1 MWNEKKGINKSYSR
15 KEKNTTITSGNKL
28 LQNEI
33 FLTIN
38 INILSTLKKFY
49 HLYLQS
55 NFYLK
60 FRVTNNKLKYS
71 CMHIPFIIISHV
83 LP

>member
-38 INILSTLKKFY
+38 INIFST
-49 HLYLQS
+49 
-55 NFYLK
+55 
-60 FRVTNNKLKYS
+60 
-71 CMHIPFIIISHV
+71 
-83 LP
+83 